1 MCVYLPKIV
10 GSLGVGAWDI
20 SIRFLPMSRVWKALA
35 LAVTL
40 GVVTAA
46 GGIGKSTYAMTDPF
60 AYKDFMELYLP
71 TAENKVEANS

>member
-1 MCVYLPKIV
+1 
-10 GSLGVGAWDI
+10 
-20 SIRFLPMSRVWKALA
+20 MSRVWKALA

>member
-1 MCVYLPKIV
+1 MHSFA
-10 GSLGVGAWDI
+10 GWGAWDI
-20 SIRFLPMSRVWKALA
+20 SIRFPMSRVWKALE